1 MVGNF
6 LHPNRKNRSI
16 SANNA
21 NGSINSNPSSSTSAS
36 TSTSTSSTSM
46 TQSHRQQQH
55 QFQQQYPPSSISGI
69 STTTTASGGGIST
82 NNMNLHPTYGG
93 SPQHQQSGT
102 ILPPSRYAGVTP
114 PVGAAG
120 TSSSYYDIPPTM
132 QFQPPQNLTAEAV
145 AALPPPGMDDT
156 VLI

>member
-1 MVGNF
+1 MVGHF

-21 NGSINSNPSSSTSAS
+21 NGSINSNPSSTSTSA
-36 TSTSTSSTSM
+36 STSSTSM
-46 TQSHRQQQH
+46 TQPHHQQQH
-55 QFQQQYPPSSISGI
+55 QFQQPYPPSSLSGI
-69 STTTTASGGGIST
+69 STTNFTPGGGST
-82 NNMNLHPTYGG
+82 INNMNLHPTYGG
-93 SPQHQQSGT
+93 NPQQHQQSGT
-102 ILPPSRYAGVTP
+102 IIPPSRYAGVTP

-120 TSSSYYDIPPTM
+120 TLSSYDIPPTM

-145 AALPPPGMDDT
+145 AALPPPGMQI